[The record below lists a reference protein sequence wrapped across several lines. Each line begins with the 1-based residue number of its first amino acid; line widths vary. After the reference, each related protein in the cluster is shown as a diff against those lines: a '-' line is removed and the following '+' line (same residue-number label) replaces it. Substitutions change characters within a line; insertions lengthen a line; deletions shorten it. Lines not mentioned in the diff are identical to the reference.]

1 MTDREWQLMIKD
13 ALESESWPQ
22 LDRDLW
28 PRMQARMTARPPAP
42 SRWDLLL
49 LAAILVMS
57 PIFPD
62 VLLHL
67 FYHL

>member
-1 MTDREWQLMIKD
+1 MTDREWQLMIKR
-13 ALESESWPQ
+13 ALESEPFPE

-28 PRMQARMTARPPAP
+28 PRMQDRLAAAGPSP

-49 LAAILVMS
+49 LAAIALLSFV
-57 PIFPD
+57 FPEM
-62 VLLHL
+62 LLTL

>member
-1 MTDREWQLMIKD
+1 MTDREWQLMVKN
-13 ALESESWPQ
+13 ALERESWPE

-28 PRMQARMTARPPAP
+28 PRMQARMTAPPPAP
-42 SRWDLLL
+42 SRGDLLL
-49 LAAILVMS
+49 LAAIVVLS
-57 PIFPD
+57 LIFPD

>member
-1 MTDREWQLMIKD
+1 MTDREWQQMIKHALD
-13 ALESESWPQ
+13 AEPFPELE
-22 LDRDLW
+22 RDLW
-28 PRMQARMTARPPAP
+28 PRMQARMIAARPSP

-49 LAAILVMS
+49 LAAIVVLSFV
-57 PIFPD
+57 FPD

>member
-1 MTDREWQLMIKD
+1 MTDREWQLMIRQ
-13 ALESESWPQ
+13 AIEAERWPE

-28 PRMQARMTARPPAP
+28 PRMQARTAAARPSP
-42 SRWDLLL
+42 SRWDFLL
-49 LAAILVMS
+49 LAAIVLLSLM
-57 PIFPD
+57 FPD

>member
-1 MTDREWQLMIKD
+1 MTDREWQLMIKK
-13 ALESESWPQ
+13 AVESESWPE

-28 PRMQARMTARPPAP
+28 PRMQARMTAGRPAP

-49 LAAILVMS
+49 LAAIVVVSLM
-57 PIFPD
+57 FPD

>member
-1 MTDREWQLMIKD
+1 MTDREWQLLIKT
-13 ALESESWPQ
+13 AVESEAWPD

-28 PRMQARMTARPPAP
+28 PRMRARLTIGPAP
-42 SRWDLLL
+42 SRWDFLL
-49 LAAILVMS
+49 LAAIVVLSLV
-57 PIFPD
+57 FPD